1 MGLEEQLRNCILSR
15 YKSIRAFCLAVDVPY
30 TTMDSI
36 LKRGVYNAGVS
47 TIIKIFR
54 ALDLNV
60 ESISTG
66 QLESTRK
73 SLYPDI
79 PDLSP
84 QETKIALAYR
94 KASADQKKIVELTLK
109 EHLAQ
114 DEGGKEIAI
123 G

>member
-1 MGLEEQLRNCILSR
+1 MWLEKLI
-15 YKSIRAFCLAVDVPY
+15 CLKKNSGKTTKQISEISGVPIGTLNKLFAGQTEDPKLKTVQAVVHALGY
-30 TTMDSI
+30 TLDDLDSI
-36 LKRGVYNAGVS
+36 HHEEWL
-47 TIIKIFR
+47 T
-54 ALDLNV
+54 
-60 ESISTG
+60 
-66 QLESTRK
+66 
-73 SLYPDI
+73 
-79 PDLSP
+79 P

>member
-1 MGLEEQLRNCILSR
+1 MWLEKLI
-15 YKSIRAFCLAVDVPY
+15 CLKKNSGKTTKQISEISGVPIGTLNKLFAGQTEVQAVVHALGY
-30 TTMDSI
+30 TLDDLDSI
-36 LKRGVYNAGVS
+36 HHEEWL
-47 TIIKIFR
+47 T
-54 ALDLNV
+54 
-60 ESISTG
+60 
-66 QLESTRK
+66 
-73 SLYPDI
+73 
-79 PDLSP
+79 P